1 MIVVFSSPPPLPEL
15 KVDGGPVDL
24 LQEEAVPGA
33 QHVARLE
40 YGPV

>member
-1 MIVVFSSPPPLPEL
+1 MIVVFSSPPLPEL